1 MNAERGTLVVI
12 PAFNEEASVA
22 NVVARTIAAG
32 FDCLVVDDG
41 SRDRTASV
49 AREAGA
55 RVVRMPFNV
64 GIGGALRCGFR
75 WAVNH
80 RYQRVVQCD
89 ADGQHSPELI
99 GNLVA
104 AQQSTG
110 GHLIIGSR
118 FLAHDNYT
126 VSAARGWLMRR
137 MATRASKV
145 VGARLTDTT
154 SGFRCIAEP
163 LLSEFANEYP
173 AEYMESFEAL
183 MVAADAGY
191 SVVEVPVQMAHRE
204 AGLPSNRRLRAVGF
218 TLRALLGSILGTR
231 FSINKFPGDQ

>member
-1 MNAERGTLVVI
+1 MARDTLVVI
-12 PAFNEEASVA
+12 PAFNEEESVD
-22 NVVARTIAAG
+22 NVIQRTMAAG

-41 SRDRTASV
+41 SRDRTALV
-49 AREAGA
+49 ARDAGA

-75 WAVNH
+75 WAVEH
-80 RYQRVVQCD
+80 GYQRVVQCD

-99 GNLVA
+99 ANLVDM
-104 AQQSTG
+104 QKSTG
-110 GHLIIGSR
+110 GHLVIGSR

-126 VSAARGWLMRR
+126 VSVARGWLMRR
-137 MATRASKV
+137 MARLASNA
-145 VGARLTDTT
+145 VGSKLTDTT

-163 LLSEFANEYP
+163 LLSEFAHEYP

-191 SVVEVPVQMAHRE
+191 KVIEVPVQMSHRI
-204 AGLPSNRRLRAVGF
+204 AGVPSNRRLRAAGF
-218 TLRALLGSILGTR
+218 TLRALLGSLLGTR
-231 FSINKFPGDQ
+231 FTINKFAEDQ

>member
-1 MNAERGTLVVI
+1 MRREALVVI

-22 NVVARTIAAG
+22 TVVNRTLAAG

-41 SRDRTASV
+41 SRDRTAIV
-49 AREAGA
+49 ARGAGA

-80 RYQRVVQCD
+80 GYQCVIQCD

-99 GNLVA
+99 ESLVN
-104 AQQSTG
+104 AQKSTG
-110 GHLIIGSR
+110 GHLVIGSR

-163 LLSEFANEYP
+163 LLTEFAHEYP

-191 SVVEVPVQMAHRE
+191 VVVEVPVQMSHRI
-204 AGLPSNRRLRAVGF
+204 AGVPSNRRLRAIGF
-218 TLRALLGSILGTR
+218 TVRALLGSVLGTR
-231 FSINKFPGDQ
+231 FAINSFPGGE